1 MGTDI
6 RDKWE
11 FGFFTCLYKLLV
23 MGSELF
29 TKQYV
34 QSYLAKQVHMKNI
47 LQSRKIT
54 NLFTQ

>member
-1 MGTDI
+1 MGVASQ
-6 RDKWE
+6 
-11 FGFFTCLYKLLV
+11 LYKLLI
-23 MGSELF
+23 MGSKLF